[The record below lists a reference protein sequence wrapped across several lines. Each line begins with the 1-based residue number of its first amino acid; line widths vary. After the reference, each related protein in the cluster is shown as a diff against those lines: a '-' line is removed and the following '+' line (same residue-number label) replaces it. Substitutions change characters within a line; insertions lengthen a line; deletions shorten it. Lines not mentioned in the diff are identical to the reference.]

1 MGTSGKEHGA
11 WGQEGKQGKS
21 KAHGVYHM
29 VRGMLRTAWS
39 TWRMGQGAWRAAPGV
54 PACLPAYLSTY
65 ERLTEETSTIK
76 Y

>member
-1 MGTSGKEHGA
+1 MGHG
-11 WGQEGKQGKS
+11 GQEGKQGKS

-54 PACLPAYLSTY
+54 PACLPAYLSAR
-65 ERLTEETSTIK
+65 ERQSEETSTIK